1 MNRSG
6 ERGKE
11 WQNNKIVRISNRQ
24 EDADDK
30 ECRWQQQQQGRSG
43 RKEDGNIEKIE
54 NRSMRTKGADT
65 KRIGS

>member
-30 ECRWQQQQQGRSG
+30 GCRGQQQQRGQSG
-43 RKEDGNIEKIE
+43 RKEDENTEKKE
-54 NRSMRTKGADT
+54 YRNMRTKGADT
-65 KRIGS
+65 K